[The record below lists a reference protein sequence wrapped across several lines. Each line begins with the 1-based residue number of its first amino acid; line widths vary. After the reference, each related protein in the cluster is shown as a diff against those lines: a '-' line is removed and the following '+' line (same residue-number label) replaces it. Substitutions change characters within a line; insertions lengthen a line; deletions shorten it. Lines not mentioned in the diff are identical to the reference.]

1 MAAPFIFI
9 LLNVL
14 LVHIGPALYIMGA
27 VEGGAGGFVGHEIYT
42 KIRDRSAIQWIQKPR
57 A

>member
-14 LVHIGPALYIMGA
+14 LVHIGPVLYIIGA
-27 VEGGAGGFVGHEIYT
+27 VEGGAGGFVGHGIYT